1 MAMLIGKTVRIRSD
15 TVLTVPTAGEYLP
28 EFEAPI
34 VMLTSVHTSDL

>member
-1 MAMLIGKTVRIRSD
+1 MAMLIGKTVRMRSD
-15 TVLTVPTAGEYLP
+15 IKVPTAGEYLP